1 MSFKEWKAKLV
12 TEVDDAAA
20 WCAERALADPDD
32 PRNEKAQKALVHL
45 ADRLRALPADHK
57 ALTELFR
64 EEQEFSNLARAVSE
78 EPEHR
83 YRDAEEELLRSIGFE
98 HEPFREVDQF
108 LGVLRNLVDETI
120 SEYRLRA

>member
-83 YRDAEEELLRSIGFE
+83 YRDAKEELLRSIVQRDDHDATGATIRM
-98 HEPFREVDQF
+98 RERRRWWTEV
-108 LGVLRNLVDETI
+108 
-120 SEYRLRA
+120 RA